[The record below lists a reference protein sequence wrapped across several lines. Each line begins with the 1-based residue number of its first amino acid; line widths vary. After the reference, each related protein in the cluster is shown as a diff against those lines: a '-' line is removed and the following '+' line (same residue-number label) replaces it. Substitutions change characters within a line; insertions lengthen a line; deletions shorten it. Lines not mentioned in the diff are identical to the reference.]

1 MKTYVTEDNT
11 IFIEIPESEFLKLVE
26 ENEDYNKVADTL
38 LRRAFEIVV
47 ERRKENRHEGIY
59 KSPDH

>member
-11 IFIEIPESEFLKLVE
+11 IYIEIPESEFLSLVE
-26 ENEDYNKVADTL
+26 KNEDFNKVADAL

-47 ERRKENRHEGIY
+47 ERKKGEQ
-59 KSPDH
+59 

>member
-11 IFIEIPESEFLKLVE
+11 IYIEIPESEFQKLLE
-26 ENEDYNKVADTL
+26 ENEDYNKVADKL

-47 ERRKENRHEGIY
+47 DRRKEKKE
-59 KSPDH
+59 